1 MIELVWPYMLVLAPL
16 PWLVRA
22 LLPASARQQA
32 ALTVPDV
39 GRFRPDADTSG
50 PGLHERWTWRLVL
63 LWLIWLC
70 VVLAAAR
77 PQWTGDPITLPTT
90 GRDLMLAVDLSGSMG
105 AEDMQ
110 LGNRMVN
117 RLVAVKYVVSDF
129 IARRQGDRVGLIL
142 YGTNAYLQAP
152 LTFDLATVERLLS
165 EAPIGIAGG
174 KTGIGD
180 AIGLAVKHLRQ
191 RPESQ
196 RVLILLTD
204 GASNVGE
211 VTPVKAAELAALE
224 SIRIHTVGFGAESLR
239 MPGLFGTFSSSIT
252 SMVNPSAEIDEQ
264 TLQSVADLTGGRY
277 FRARN
282 TAELQEIYGLIDA
295 MEPIEQDPETF
306 RPIAV
311 LYHWPL
317 GLAWLLACG
326 LLALDRERRHA

>member
-1 MIELVWPYMLVLAPL
+1 MIELVWPYMLLLAPL

-22 LLPASARQQA
+22 LLPPSGRRQA

-39 GRFRPDADTSG
+39 GRFRAETEGGARS
-50 PGLHERWTWRLVL
+50 LRERWGWRLLL
-63 LWLIWLC
+63 LWLIWSC
-70 VVLAAAR
+70 VVVAGAR
-77 PQWTGDPITLPTT
+77 PQRTGDPVTLPTT

-117 RLVAVKYVVSDF
+117 RLVVVKHVVSDF
-129 IARRQGDRVGLIL
+129 LARRQGDRVGLIL

-152 LTFDLATVERLLS
+152 LTFDLATVERLLN

-174 KTGIGD
+174 RTGIGD

-191 RPESQ
+191 RPEGQ

-204 GASNVGE
+204 GSNNVGE
-211 VTPVKAAELAALE
+211 MTPVKAAELASLE
-224 SIRIHTVGFGAESLR
+224 SIRIHTVGFGADSTRL
-239 MPGLFGTFSSSIT
+239 PSLFGSFSPTVFS
-252 SMVNPSAEIDEQ
+252 PSLEIDEEA
-264 TLQSVADLTGGRY
+264 LKAVANLTGGRF
-277 FRARN
+277 FRASN
-282 TAELQEIYGLIDA
+282 PAELEEIYGLIDA

-306 RPIAV
+306 RPVTV

-317 GLAWLLACG
+317 GLAWVLGFG
-326 LLALDRERRHA
+326 LLALDRGQRRA

>member
-1 MIELVWPYMLVLAPL
+1 MIELVWPYMLLLAPL

-22 LLPASARQQA
+22 LLPPSGRQQA

-39 GRFRPDADTSG
+39 GRFRADAEGGGRS
-50 PGLHERWTWRLVL
+50 LRQRWGWRLVL

-70 VVLAAAR
+70 VVAAGAR
-77 PQWTGDPITLPTT
+77 PQRTGDPVTMPTT

-117 RLVAVKYVVSDF
+117 RLVVVKHVVGDF
-129 IARRQGDRVGLIL
+129 LARRQGDRVGLIL

-152 LTFDLATVERLLS
+152 LTFDLATVERLLN

-174 KTGIGD
+174 RTGIGD

-191 RPESQ
+191 RPEGQ

-204 GASNVGE
+204 GSNNVGE
-211 VTPVKAAELAALE
+211 MTPVKAAELAALE
-224 SIRIHTVGFGAESLR
+224 SIRIHTVGFGADSMRL
-239 MPGLFGTFSSSIT
+239 PSLFGAFSPTVI
-252 SMVNPSAEIDEQ
+252 NPSAEIDEE
-264 TLQSVADLTGGRY
+264 TLQIVADLTGGRF

-282 TAELQEIYGLIDA
+282 TAELEEIYDLIDA

-306 RPIAV
+306 RPVTV

-317 GLAWLLACG
+317 AVAWLLGFG
-326 LLALDRERRHA
+326 LIALDRGQRRA